1 MKNRTL
7 WLALMAIALGLTGTA
22 YWLGLQRGM
31 AGATAGTRAPAAADN
46 PAAWSV
52 AQGQAATQRHIAQ
65 GLKAG
70 DIDPQ
75 TGLRVLSY
83 HDPMVPAEQFDAPG
97 KSPSMGMWM
106 VPRYADA
113 GGGNTDASKVS
124 ISPRMQQNLGL
135 RTAEVV
141 EATLAPQLSAVGSIA
156 WNERDLAV
164 VQARANGYVEQ
175 VHAVAT
181 LDRVAAG
188 QALAE
193 IYVPDWVA
201 AQEDWLALKRMT
213 GDDLAPLL
221 DAALARMRQVGMD
234 AAQIARVQASGTV
247 QPRTTL
253 VAPISGVLTEIGARP
268 GMAVMAGATLFRIN
282 GTATVWAQAEVPES
296 QAALLRPGSR
306 VRVTSPAL
314 PGAVFDGRVQA
325 LLPEV
330 VPTTRT
336 LKARLQIANPGARL
350 VPGMFVHMQ
359 FIDLPGGQALVVPS
373 EALVRTGERT
383 LAMLAEPG
391 GGFRPVAV
399 ETGIE
404 SGGRTE
410 IKRGL
415 QRGQRVVVS
424 AQFLIDSEASL
435 KGFQARLDGPAD
447 MAASAASAG
456 QP

>member
-1 MKNRTL
+1 
-7 WLALMAIALGLTGTA
+7 
-22 YWLGLQRGM
+22 
-31 AGATAGTRAPAAADN
+31 
-46 PAAWSV
+46 
-52 AQGQAATQRHIAQ
+52 
-65 GLKAG
+65 
-70 DIDPQ
+70 
-75 TGLRVLSY
+75 
-83 HDPMVPAEQFDAPG
+83 
-97 KSPSMGMWM
+97 
-106 VPRYADA
+106 
-113 GGGNTDASKVS
+113 
-124 ISPRMQQNLGL
+124 
-135 RTAEVV
+135 
-141 EATLAPQLSAVGSIA
+141 
-156 WNERDLAV
+156 
-164 VQARANGYVEQ
+164 
-175 VHAVAT
+175 
-181 LDRVAAG
+181 
-188 QALAE
+188 
-193 IYVPDWVA
+193 
-201 AQEDWLALKRMT
+201 
-213 GDDLAPLL
+213 
-221 DAALARMRQVGMD
+221 
-234 AAQIARVQASGTV
+234 
-247 QPRTTL
+247 
-253 VAPISGVLTEIGARP
+253 
-268 GMAVMAGATLFRIN
+268 MAVMAGATLFRIN

-359 FIDLPGGQALVVPS
+359 FIDLPGGLALVVPS

-435 KGFQARLDGPAD
+435 KGVQARLDGPAV
-447 MAASAASAG
+447 AASAASAG